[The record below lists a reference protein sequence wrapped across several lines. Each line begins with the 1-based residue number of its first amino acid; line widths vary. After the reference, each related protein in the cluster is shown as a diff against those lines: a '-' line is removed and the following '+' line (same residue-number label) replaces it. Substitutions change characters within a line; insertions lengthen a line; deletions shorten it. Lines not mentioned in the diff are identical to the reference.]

1 MKFPKSIDRKVR
13 LPRLWS
19 NNELGKI
26 ASLFRGDVVNVSAWK
41 DSDKDG
47 KNYEEY
53 FVNAKNYWIT
63 NHQTREK
70 GFDPKLKNQIS
81 LDLELPLPKNLKGR
95 FDVVFNH
102 TTLEHVFECKTA
114 FSNLCQMTSDVVIL
128 VVPFIQHQ
136 HAAYGDYWR
145 FTPDCINELFSKNDM
160 KLVYISFNDG
170 PNQAVYIFAI
180 GTKEPKKWKKHL
192 KSILITK
199 FHLLKKRLA
208 LRLLINHC
216 FTS

>member
-19 NNELGKI
+19 NNELGKF

-70 GFDPKLKNQIS
+70 GFDPKLKIRC
-81 LDLELPLPKNLKGR
+81 PR
-95 FDVVFNH
+95 FRI
-102 TTLEHVFECKTA
+102 TASKEFEG
-114 FSNLCQMTSDVVIL
+114 
-128 VVPFIQHQ
+128 PF
-136 HAAYGDYWR
+136 
-145 FTPDCINELFSKNDM
+145 
-160 KLVYISFNDG
+160 
-170 PNQAVYIFAI
+170 
-180 GTKEPKKWKKHL
+180 
-192 KSILITK
+192 
-199 FHLLKKRLA
+199 
-208 LRLLINHC
+208 
-216 FTS
+216 